1 MYIHIVYIN
10 LVFITFRI
18 NVQYNTQRI
27 RISSEYTEY
36 RVGVLTWM
44 IKSKDTVPKVE
55 KEEDKVQVNRSV
67 VVLISTYLH

>member
-36 RVGVLTWM
+36 RVGV
-44 IKSKDTVPKVE
+44 KSKDTVPKVE
-55 KEEDKVQVNRSV
+55 K
-67 VVLISTYLH
+67 

>member
-55 KEEDKVQVNRSV
+55 K
-67 VVLISTYLH
+67 